1 MNETSII
8 TKIRNLFQKPIVR
21 DICIVVFIGVF
32 LYSFCRTAEYVY
44 TNWFGRTNHNRA
56 MTQWNRVKNQTSQA
70 LSLIDA
76 SNLKLTEAQSLTMR
90 QSDELNKLKSINE
103 KQANELMK
111 AKQDSMKQNDYL
123 NQTNKYLEIA
133 NKEIQQSKRT
143 EARLH
148 RQRDIWAVVAG
159 AATLGAIVAAAK

>member
-1 MNETSII
+1 MKHQLLLKLEICFKSLLFVIFVLLFSLVFSCTVFAEQPNMSTQTGSDEPTI
-8 TKIRNLFQKPIVR
+8 TVPL
-21 DICIVVFIGVF
+21 
-32 LYSFCRTAEYVY
+32 
-44 TNWFGRTNHNRA
+44 
-56 MTQWNRVKNQTSQA
+56 TQWNRVKNQTSQA

-90 QSDELNKLKSINE
+90 QSDEL
-103 KQANELMK
+103 MK
-111 AKQDSMKQNDYL
+111 AKQDSMKQEDYL

-133 NKEIQQSKRT
+133 NKEIQQSKKT

>member
-1 MNETSII
+1 MKHQSLLKLEICFKSLLFVIFVLLFSLVFSCTVFAEQPNMSTQTGSDEPTI
-8 TKIRNLFQKPIVR
+8 TVPL
-21 DICIVVFIGVF
+21 
-32 LYSFCRTAEYVY
+32 
-44 TNWFGRTNHNRA
+44 
-56 MTQWNRVKNQTSQA
+56 TQWNMVKNQTSQA
-70 LSLIDA
+70 LSLINA

-111 AKQDSMKQNDYL
+111 AKQDSMKQEDYL

-159 AATLGAIVAAAK
+159 ASTLGAIVAAAK

>member
-1 MNETSII
+1 MKHQSLLKLEISFKSLLFVIFVLLFSLVFSCTVFAEQPNMSTQTGLEEPTI
-8 TKIRNLFQKPIVR
+8 TVPL
-21 DICIVVFIGVF
+21 
-32 LYSFCRTAEYVY
+32 
-44 TNWFGRTNHNRA
+44 
-56 MTQWNRVKNQTSQA
+56 TQWNRVKNQTSQA
-70 LSLIDA
+70 LSLINA

-111 AKQDSMKQNDYL
+111 AKQDSMKQEDYL

-133 NKEIQQSKRT
+133 NKEIQQSKKT

>member
-1 MNETSII
+1 MKHQSLLKLEICFKSLLFVIFVLLFSLVFSCTVFAEQPNMSTQTGSDEPTI
-8 TKIRNLFQKPIVR
+8 TVPL
-21 DICIVVFIGVF
+21 
-32 LYSFCRTAEYVY
+32 
-44 TNWFGRTNHNRA
+44 
-56 MTQWNRVKNQTSQA
+56 TQWNRVKNQTSQA

-90 QSDELNKLKSINE
+90 QSDEL
-103 KQANELMK
+103 MK
-111 AKQDSMKQNDYL
+111 AKQDSMKQEDYL

-133 NKEIQQSKRT
+133 NKEIQQSKKT

-159 AATLGAIVAAAK
+159 AATLGAIVTAAK

>member
-1 MNETSII
+1 MKHQSLLKLEIYFKSLLFVIFVLLFSLVFSCTVFAEQPNMSTQTGLEEPTI
-8 TKIRNLFQKPIVR
+8 TVPL
-21 DICIVVFIGVF
+21 
-32 LYSFCRTAEYVY
+32 
-44 TNWFGRTNHNRA
+44 
-56 MTQWNRVKNQTSQA
+56 TQWNRVKNQTSQA
-70 LSLIDA
+70 LSLIGA

-111 AKQDSMKQNDYL
+111 AKQDSMKQEDYL

-133 NKEIQQSKRT
+133 NKEIQQSKKT

-159 AATLGAIVAAAK
+159 AATLGAIVTAAK